1 MIENRLFKLALLLMS
16 FTNKRLHRR
25 AAAHY
30 RKAMIHERVR
40 ILEGTGFSTGFSEEG
55 FDYANL

>member
-1 MIENRLFKLALLLMS
+1 MIENLRFKLALLLMS
-16 FTNKRLHRR
+16 FTHKRLHKR
-25 AAAHY
+25 AASHC
-30 RKAMIHERVR
+30 RKAMIDQGRE